1 MSIYSTARGT
11 DSAWNITHTVIQHFN
26 LLAFSIIKENNQEFV
41 FTLNWE
47 RIIWK
52 KDASRID
59 KQTYQL
65 TVLESIK
72 HFKVSTALKSIKV
85 RYMFPEPIDSSQGQ
99 KPLRVNF
106 PCIPERWE
114 KETVKKLQKKNKNQW
129 HTWNT
134 LYQKFIKRQKGVW
147 TYFSSIRFRPPS
159 DILSQCEG
167 SALHFSKKSTRI
179 SAACSPW

>member
-11 DSAWNITHTVIQHFN
+11 DSAWNITHRVIQHFN
-26 LLAFSIIKENNQEFV
+26 LLAFSIIKENNQEYV

-47 RIIWK
+47 HIIWK

-59 KQTYQL
+59 QQAYQL

-72 HFKVSTALKSIKV
+72 HFKVSTALKTIKV

-114 KETVKKLQKKNKNQW
+114 KETVKKLQKKKNSITYLE
-129 HTWNT
+129 HTQSEIYT
-134 LYQKFIKRQKGVW
+134 TTEGGW

-159 DILSQCEG
+159 DILSQYEG